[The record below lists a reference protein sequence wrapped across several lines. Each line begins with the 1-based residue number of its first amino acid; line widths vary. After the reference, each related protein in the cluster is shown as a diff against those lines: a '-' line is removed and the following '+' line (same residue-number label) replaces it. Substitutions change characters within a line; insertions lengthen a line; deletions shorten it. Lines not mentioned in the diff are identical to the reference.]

1 MFLGEDLIVYLVLA
15 LGAAL
20 AVGNILALVKPPVAP
35 KEQGDLEA
43 APKGRS
49 MMMAII
55 GTIAALWSVV
65 SLIKG

>member
-20 AVGNILALVKPPVAP
+20 AVGNILALVKPPVSP
-35 KEQGDLEA
+35 KEEGDLQA

-49 MMMAII
+49 LMMAII

>member
-35 KEQGDLEA
+35 KEEGDLEA

-49 MMMAII
+49 VMMAVI

>member
-20 AVGNILALVKPPVAP
+20 AVGNIMALVKPPEKPQEEGDLQEAP
-35 KEQGDLEA
+35 KA
-43 APKGRS
+43 RS
-49 MMMAII
+49 MGMAFI
-55 GTIAALWSVV
+55 GTIAALWAVV

>member
-35 KEQGDLEA
+35 KEEGDLEA

-49 MMMAII
+49 LMMAII